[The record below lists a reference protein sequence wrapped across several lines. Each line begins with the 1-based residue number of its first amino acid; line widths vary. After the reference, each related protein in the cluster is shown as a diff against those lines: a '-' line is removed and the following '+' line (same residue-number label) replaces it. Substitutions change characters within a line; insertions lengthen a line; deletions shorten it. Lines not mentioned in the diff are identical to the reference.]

1 MQNQFTIP
9 VSELDVDTRAT
20 FITRTYTHLFGAIL
34 FFAGLEAFYFTSG
47 FADVATE
54 FIFSFGSIGWL
65 VALGAFMLV
74 GTMASSTA
82 HKVESP
88 LAQYTALAGYVIAQ
102 SLMFI
107 PLLWMAN
114 QYSGGEMIHNAAL
127 VTLFGFASLTAI
139 AFFTR
144 KDFSFLKGIL
154 FWGGICAIILIV
166 VGALMGFNLGLY
178 FSIGMVALA
187 GGYILYTT
195 SNIIHHYPE
204 NKHVAASLEL
214 FSAVALMFWY
224 VLRIFM
230 SRR

>member
-9 VSELDVDTRAT
+9 VSEMDVDTRGE
-20 FITRTYTHLFGAIL
+20 FITRTYTHLFGAIV
-34 FFAGLEAFYFTSG
+34 FFSMLETFYFMTG
-47 FADVATE
+47 FADAAAE
-54 FIFSFGSIGWL
+54 FILGAGSIGWL
-65 VALGAFMLV
+65 IALGAFMLV

-82 HKVESP
+82 HKVESAR
-88 LAQYTALAGYVIAQ
+88 AQYMALAGYVFAQ
-102 SLMFI
+102 SLIFI
-107 PLLWMAN
+107 PMLWMAN
-114 QYSGGEMIHNAAL
+114 QYSGGEMIQNAAL
-127 VTLFGFASLTAI
+127 VTLAGFSALTGV

-154 FWGGICAIILIV
+154 FWGGICAMILIV
-166 VGALMGFNLGLY
+166 AGLIFGFDLGLY
-178 FSIGMVALA
+178 FSIGMVGLA

-214 FSAVALMFWY
+214 FASVALMFWY

>member
-9 VSELDVDTRAT
+9 VSQMDVDTRAD
-20 FITRTYTHLFGAIL
+20 FITRTYTHLAGAIL
-34 FFAGLEAFYFTSG
+34 FFTALEACYFTTG
-47 FADVATE
+47 FADTVAD
-54 FIFSFGSIGWL
+54 FVFSFGSLGWL
-65 VALGAFMLV
+65 VFLGAFMLV

-82 HKVESP
+82 HKAESSS
-88 LAQYTALAGYVIAQ
+88 AQYLALGGYVFAQ
-102 SLMFI
+102 SLIFI

-114 QYSGGEMIHNAAL
+114 QYSGGEMIQNAAM
-127 VTLFGFASLTAI
+127 VTLAGFGALTAI

-154 FWGGICAIILIV
+154 FWGGICALILIV
-166 VGALMGFNLGLY
+166 VGAIMGFNLGLY

-195 SNIIHHYPE
+195 SNIIHHYAE
-204 NKHVAASLEL
+204 DKHVAASLEL
-214 FSAVALMFWY
+214 FSSVALMFWY

>member
-9 VSELDVDTRAT
+9 VSEMGVDTRAE
-20 FITRTYTHLFGAIL
+20 FITRTYTHLFGAIV
-34 FFAGLEAFYFTSG
+34 FFAMLEAVYFMSG
-47 FADVATE
+47 FADVAAE
-54 FIFSFGSIGWL
+54 FVFSFGSLGWL
-65 VALGAFMLV
+65 VFLGAFILV

-82 HKVESP
+82 HKAQSAT
-88 LAQYTALAGYVIAQ
+88 AQYTALIGYVVAE
-102 SLMFI
+102 SLIFI

-114 QYSGGEMIHNAAL
+114 QYSGGQMIQNAAM
-127 VTLFGFASLTAI
+127 VTLAGFAALTGI

-154 FWGGICAIILIV
+154 FWGGICALILIV
-166 VGALMGFNLGLY
+166 VGALFGFNLGLY

-187 GGYILYTT
+187 GGYILYIT
-195 SNIIHHYPE
+195 SNIIHHYTE
-204 NKHVAASLEL
+204 DKHVAASLEL
-214 FSAVALMFWY
+214 FAAVALMFWY